1 MENSLPSHIA
11 TLIRDLTAFNN
22 TEQVLLYYTEFFL
35 TDPYLHLLYID
46 LGYNPEQGEFEKV
59 PQFEVVVKRLYE
71 EYSGLRLP
79 IKRTWSEGSES
90 CSEKARN
97 NKGLKV
103 LSARVKSILISKK
116 LSSYRQVAEELIKE
130 LNVLNKAEEKNILR
144 RVYDAL
150 NVLIAAGVVVK
161 QGKDYCWKN
170 KAGSNSGQRL
180 MKQKEVVFK
189 DLQKQTPSD
198 LKTFPIMFVTSEG
211 VQDKI
216 VLETNKS
223 RTLVRLKFTRSV
235 KILNEP
241 FLVAGNN

>member
-1 MENSLPSHIA
+1 MDNSLPSHIS
-11 TLIRDLTAFNN
+11 TLIQDLTAFNN

-35 TDPYLHLLYID
+35 TDPYLHLLYIE
-46 LGYNPEQGEFEKV
+46 LGYNPDKGEFEKI
-59 PQFEVVVKRLYE
+59 PKIEVVIKRLYE

-90 CSEKARN
+90 CSEKTRN

-103 LSARVKSILISKK
+103 LSARVKSILIAKK

-170 KAGSNSGQRL
+170 KTALNTSQKL
-180 MKQKEVVFK
+180 TKQKDIIFK
-189 DLQKQTPSD
+189 DLQIQTPSN
-198 LKTFPIMFVTSEG
+198 LKKFPIMFVTSSEI
-211 VQDKI
+211 QDKI
-216 VLETNKS
+216 VLETNKN
-223 RTLVRLKFTRSV
+223 RTLVKLKFSKSV

-241 FLVAGNN
+241 FLVVGDN

>member
-11 TLIRDLTAFNN
+11 MLIRDLTALKN

-35 TDPYLHLLYID
+35 SDPYLHLLYIE
-46 LGYNPEQGEFEKV
+46 LGYNPNKGEFDKI
-59 PQFEVVVKRLYE
+59 PQVEVTIKRLCE
-71 EYSGLRLP
+71 EYAGLKIPL
-79 IKRTWSEGSES
+79 KRTWSDGSES

-103 LSARVKSILISKK
+103 LSARVKSILIAKK

-161 QGKDYCWKN
+161 QGKDYCWKT
-170 KAGSNSGQRL
+170 
-180 MKQKEVVFK
+180 KQNISSTSKLTKHKDLVFK
-189 DLQKQTPSD
+189 DLQMQHPENIK
-198 LKTFPIMFVTSEG
+198 KFPIMFVTSNEI
-211 VQDKI
+211 QDKI
-216 VLETNKS
+216 VLETNKNRS
-223 RTLVRLKFTRSV
+223 LVRLKFTKNVR
-235 KILNEP
+235 ILNEQ
-241 FLVAGNN
+241 FLVIEN